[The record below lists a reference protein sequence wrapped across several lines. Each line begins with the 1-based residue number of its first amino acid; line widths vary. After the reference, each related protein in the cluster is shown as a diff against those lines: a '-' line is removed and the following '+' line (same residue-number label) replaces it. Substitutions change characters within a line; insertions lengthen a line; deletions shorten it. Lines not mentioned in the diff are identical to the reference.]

1 MFLSNFLHEVTF
13 DLNSFLGKYLG
24 FFGFWAKT
32 EQNGLNNVSAI
43 FLGKLLCEGF
53 WAKSGQ
59 NWPQTEVIQVLSNV
73 SAWNLFDIL
82 CEVVLAYRAKIEAI
96 DFMDRAGKI
105 RFFGARQSVLLKAS
119 SGERC
124 APQKFL
130 HLLTFRGTQVYVIVY
145 LAVHQMKYLKK
156 AVNCW
161 LELLHLSYDKVHG
174 SVSDKK

>member
-1 MFLSNFLHEVTF
+1 M
-13 DLNSFLGKYLG
+13 
-24 FFGFWAKT
+24 
-32 EQNGLNNVSAI
+32 
-43 FLGKLLCEGF
+43 
-53 WAKSGQ
+53 
-59 NWPQTEVIQVLSNV
+59 
-73 SAWNLFDIL
+73 FDIL